1 MVVLLILLLLNS
13 ISDLAHAND
22 AELRALLTIKKD
34 WGNPAALRSWKNS
47 SASASST
54 HCQWAGVACSNGQVT
69 ALSFQNFN
77 ISRPIPVSICSLKNL
92 TYMDLSY
99 NNLTGEFPAA
109 ALYRCSALRFLDLSN
124 NHFSGALP
132 ADIDKKLSS
141 SAMEHLNLS
150 SNGFSGS
157 VPLAIAGFPKLKS
170 LVLDTNSFNG
180 SYPGAAIGN
189 LTQLE
194 TLTLAS
200 NPFTPGPIPDEFG
213 KLKKLKML
221 WMSGMNLT
229 GGIPGKLSSLTELTL
244 LALYDNNLEGEIPP
258 WVWKLQKLEILYL
271 YDNSFTGAIGPD
283 ITAVSLQE
291 IDLSTNWLT
300 EHIPESIGSL
310 KNLSLL
316 YLYFNNLTG
325 PIPSSVGR
333 LPNLADI
340 RLFSNR
346 LSGPLPP
353 ELGKHSPLGN
363 LEVSNNFLSG
373 ELPDTLCFNKN
384 LYDIVVFNNSFSGVF
399 PAILGDCDTVNNIM
413 AYNNHFTGEF
423 PGTVWSAFPN
433 LTTVMIQNNNFTGV
447 LPAEVSSKITL
458 IEIGNNRFSGAIP
471 TSATGLKNF
480 VAENNWFSRG
490 LPEDMTKLA
499 NLTELSLAGNQIG
512 GSIPVSIRA
521 LEMLNYL
528 NLSGNQI
535 TGAIPAAAIGLLP
548 VLTILDLSNNK
559 LDGEIPED
567 FNNLHLSY
575 LNLSSNQ
582 LVGEVPAALQSPV
595 FDAAFFDNPRLCARQ
610 DSGMLLRICPHGGGH
625 SSARMIIILTATISS
640 ISAISFVAVMGWF
653 VLRRKNNSRAVTSWK
668 MIPFG
673 TLNFGAQDIISN
685 ISEENLIGRGGSG
698 KVYRIHLGSSHKA
711 RGHHGGDGG
720 AGHSTTTTVAV
731 KKIGN
736 DDGKPGANDDKEFE
750 AEARS
755 LGGLLHGNIVRL
767 LCCISGGD
775 TNTKLLVYEY
785 MENGS
790 LDRWLHRR
798 RGGKRAAASGSL
810 DWPTRLS
817 VAIDVARGL
826 SYMHHGFTSP
836 VIHRDIK
843 CSNILLDRGFRAKIA
858 DFGLARILAKSGES
872 EPVSAVCGTFGYI
885 APEYVSRVK
894 VSEKVDV
901 YSFGVVLLELT
912 TGRGP
917 QDGGTD
923 SGSCLAKWASKR
935 FKNGDPCADLVDGEI
950 QDPANL
956 DDRVAVFELG
966 VICTG
971 EDPSSRPPMNE
982 VFHRLLQCGRNQTSI
997 DDDSAKDVCGVH
1009 SLESMV

>member
-1 MVVLLILLLLNS
+1 
-13 ISDLAHAND
+13 
-22 AELRALLTIKKD
+22 
-34 WGNPAALRSWKNS
+34 
-47 SASASST
+47 
-54 HCQWAGVACSNGQVT
+54 
-69 ALSFQNFN
+69 
-77 ISRPIPVSICSLKNL
+77 
-92 TYMDLSY
+92 
-99 NNLTGEFPAA
+99 
-109 ALYRCSALRFLDLSN
+109 
-124 NHFSGALP
+124 
-132 ADIDKKLSS
+132 
-141 SAMEHLNLS
+141 MEHLNLS
-150 SNGFSGS
+150 SNGFTGS

-180 SYPGAAIGN
+180 SYPGAEIGN
-189 LTQLE
+189 LLTQLE

-200 NPFTPGPIPDEFG
+200 NPFAPGPIPEEFS

-229 GGIPGKLSSLTELTL
+229 GGIADKLSSLTELTL
-244 LALYDNNLEGEIPP
+244 LAMYDNNLQGEIPA
-258 WVWKLQKLEILYL
+258 WVWNLQKLEILYL
-271 YDNSFTGAIGPD
+271 YGNSFTGAIGTD
-283 ITAVSLQE
+283 ITAVSIQE
-291 IDLSTNWLT
+291 IDLSENYLT
-300 EHIPESIGSL
+300 GPIPESIGNL
-310 KNLSLL
+310 KNLWLL
-316 YLYFNNLTG
+316 YLYLNNLTG

-373 ELPDTLCFNKN
+373 ELPDTLCFNKQ
-384 LYDIVVFNNSFSGVF
+384 LYDIVVFNNSFSGAF
-399 PAILGDCDTVNNIM
+399 PAILGDCETVNNIM
-413 AYNNHFTGEF
+413 LYNNHFNGEF
-423 PGTVWSAFPN
+423 PGTVWSAFPT

-447 LPAEVSSKITL
+447 LPAEVSSNITR

-471 TSATGLKNF
+471 TSATGLKTF
-480 VAENNWFSRG
+480 MAENNWFSHG

-499 NLTELSLAGNQIG
+499 NLIDLSLAGNQIG
-512 GSIPVSIRA
+512 GFIPVSIRA

-535 TGAIPAAAIGLLP
+535 TGAIPEAAIGLLP

-559 LDGEIPED
+559 LDADIPED
-567 FNNLHLSY
+567 FNNLHLNY

-595 FDAAFFDNPRLCARQ
+595 FYAAFFGNTGLCARQ
-610 DSGMLLRICPHGGGH
+610 DAGMPLPTCDQGGGR

-640 ISAISFVAVMGWF
+640 ISGISFVAVMGWF
-653 VLRRKNNSRAVTSWK
+653 VLRRKSNSRDVTSWK

-685 ISEENLIGRGGSG
+685 ISEGNLIGRGGSG
-698 KVYRIHLGSSHKA
+698 KVYRIHLGSHKA

-720 AGHSTTTTVAV
+720 AGHSTSTTVAV

-775 TNTKLLVYEY
+775 ANTKLLVYEY

-790 LDRWLHRR
+790 LDRWLNRR
-798 RGGKRAAASGSL
+798 HGGKRAAAL

-817 VAIDVARGL
+817 IGIDVARGL

-885 APEYVSRVK
+885 APGVCQDIGRLRLSMCDLCKNVHDLRLFGCRV
-894 VSEKVDV
+894 
-901 YSFGVVLLELT
+901 
-912 TGRGP
+912 
-917 QDGGTD
+917 
-923 SGSCLAKWASKR
+923 C
-935 FKNGDPCADLVDGEI
+935 
-950 QDPANL
+950 
-956 DDRVAVFELG
+956 
-966 VICTG
+966 
-971 EDPSSRPPMNE
+971 
-982 VFHRLLQCGRNQTSI
+982 
-997 DDDSAKDVCGVH
+997 
-1009 SLESMV
+1009 